1 MGRFLSRLL
10 VFLIM
15 LGIAAGGVFA
25 WGYAQF
31 TRPGPLKAPKTLVI
45 PRGAGVEGI
54 ANRLA
59 EADVVH
65 YPQIFML
72 AVRLHAEQGSLKAG
86 EYAFTPGVSPREVM
100 ELLQSGETV
109 VRRLT
114 VAEGLTSRQVV
125 AQLDIVEGLVGT
137 VGDIPPDG
145 TLMPETY
152 HFSYGDNRQQVIA
165 RMQGSMREMVD
176 RLWEKRAAN
185 LPVKTKEEAVI
196 LASVVER
203 ETAIPA
209 ERPRV
214 AAVFINRLRKGMR
227 LQSDPTVIYGM
238 SDRLGVIDRP
248 LLRADLQQDHPYNT
262 YTRDGLPEGPIC
274 NPGRQSLEAVLNPIS
289 TDEYYFVADGT
300 GGHAFAKTLDE
311 HNANVRRWRQV
322 QQEQRN

>member
-45 PRGAGVEGI
+45 PRGTGVEGI

-72 AVRLHAEQGSLKAG
+72 AVRLHAEQGPLKAG

-125 AQLDIVEGLVGT
+125 AQLGIVEGLVGT
-137 VGDIPPDG
+137 VDDIPPDG